1 MHNECNVPT
10 DEKCCTRL
18 FSICACHPMSV
29 ALESQLFHITAVC
42 LNGKWRNDNISHS
55 SFQYCSLQLSFG
67 FFCIHLRFFFPVFVS
82 VKGHSFP
89 ERKKKIVSSAS
100 VDVRHCLVMVWCF
113 RSVLINCV
121 LVRFIKHC
129 SYYVSASSTH
139 FPRILCSNL
148 IQETKNCVLNSKCPA
163 RWLTGSTSTSGS
175 GSASGVTLERGC
187 GMIDFDFGFDMD
199 PV

>member
-1 MHNECNVPT
+1 MTIFLTPPSNT
-10 DEKCCTRL
+10 AA
-18 FSICACHPMSV
+18 FSSVLDFSVFICV
-29 ALESQLFHITAVC
+29 FF
-42 LNGKWRNDNISHS
+42 S
-55 SFQYCSLQLSFG
+55 SF
-67 FFCIHLRFFFPVFVS
+67 CICKRAQFS
-82 VKGHSFP
+82 R
-89 ERKKKIVSSAS
+89 EKKKILFHPPLSSAS

-148 IQETKNCVLNSKCPA
+148 IQETKNCVLNSKYPA